1 MKDILVNSE
10 MKTTSRIIAEAFG
23 KNHRDVLK
31 SIYSILEDSS
41 EDDFSLRNFS
51 QQTFKNE
58 RGREYPEFI
67 LSRDGFSL
75 LAMGFTGKDALR
87 WKKKFLKAFNAM
99 EQELLKTKDTLEWK
113 AARLQGKNVRR
124 SVTDSIKDFVVYAE
138 AQDSR
143 SAKMYY
149 ANITNMEYKALG
161 MLEQSKSV
169 KGSFRDT
176 LNLMDLCFLQVAE
189 NIAKLAIQAG
199 MDDGIHY
206 KDIHALAK
214 DKVEDYAKS
223 VIWTRAIPK
232 D

>member
-1 MKDILVNSE
+1 MEALLVNNE
-10 MKTTSRIIAEAFG
+10 LKTSSRIVAEVFG
-23 KNHRDVLK
+23 KAHRSVLRN
-31 SIYSILEDSS
+31 IRNLESS
-41 EDDFSLRNFS
+41 DDFNQHNFVLIDFKDDKGR
-51 QQTFKNE
+51 TFQ
-58 RGREYPEFI
+58 EYEMT
-67 LSRDGFSL
+67 RDGFSIL
-75 LAMGFTGKDALR
+75 VMGFTGKKAML
-87 WKKKFLKAFNAM
+87 WKEKFLKAFNAM
-99 EQELLKTKDTLEWK
+99 ERELLKTKDTLEWK

-124 SVTDSIKDFVVYAE
+124 SITDSIKDFVAYAE
-138 AQDSR
+138 TQGSR
-143 SAKMYY
+143 SARMYY

-206 KDIHALAK
+206 KDIYALAK